1 MRSRK
6 IRRTQARA
14 KLLGP
19 DGDPVDIVQEIP
31 FLQWLPDG
39 TSVGRSIDRGREVA
53 IQAGKFLK
61 KGGRYSCVIRLGGE
75 AELVAGFPLDDG
87 AKGEMALVAEEIV
100 QDGPEIGPAIDRLV
114 ANSVANMDRY
124 IIGTETVQ

>member
-1 MRSRK
+1 MRGRHSVRK
-6 IRRTQARA
+6 QQRA
-14 KLLGP
+14 KLLGT
-19 DGDPVDIVQEIP
+19 DGDPVAVSQQIP

-87 AKGEMALVAEEIV
+87 APGEMAVVAEEIV

-124 IIGTETVQ
+124 AMVPETMQ